1 MHTGS
6 AADAVTLRTQRSPAV
21 ASIRELIGSGW
32 TKDRIRN
39 QVQADRWQRIG
50 RAVVLHNGAPTPEEL
65 RRAALIV
72 LGPRA
77 VLTAFTALEEWG
89 LKGWERDRIHV
100 LVPRGARVA
109 RPSALALRVHYTDN
123 WVPGEQ
129 HGARLLHRPAPAAVR
144 AAGTFAQS
152 RPACGI
158 LAAIV
163 QQRLARPDDLL
174 AAVENAPR
182 TRHRAVLLGAA
193 RDIGQGAHALS
204 EIDFARLCR
213 SAHLPEPNRQAVR
226 KDRFERRRY
235 LDVEWVF
242 PGGRRVV
249 VEVDGALHL
258 VPRPPGSEALV
269 GRPAAAERAR
279 PARRPRTPVPE
290 RRRSM
295 RARARGRPIT
305 PRLTRRLIFLRGA
318 RLGARDA
325 GRSDEAVEV

>member
-235 LDVEWVF
+235 LDVEWASRTDAGSSSRWTVPCTWF
-242 PGGRRVV
+242 RGAGGPTSCGRTSSSCTATSYSGTRAPSF
-249 VEVDGALHL
+249 DASPRSWSTNYAAPYAATDLPARGA
-258 VPRPPGSEALV
+258 V
-269 GRPAAAERAR
+269 GR
-279 PARRPRTPVPE
+279 ARRRKI
-290 RRRSM
+290 RR
-295 RARARGRPIT
+295 G
-305 PRLTRRLIFLRGA
+305 G
-318 RLGARDA
+318 
-325 GRSDEAVEV
+325 